1 MQPVASVFA
10 PFLYC
15 ALLGRFPEQDYLVR
29 LLINKKKRIALAP
42 PLFPCKSSRIV
53 QSQGKGVH
61 VIFNMKTPL
70 FDSG

>member
-42 PLFPCKSSRIV
+42 PLFFPVKAAGPFNRKA
-53 QSQGKGVH
+53 KG
-61 VIFNMKTPL
+61 FM
-70 FDSG
+70 